1 MDEQHHRLIRIALDA
16 LADDYGYAL
25 AGGYAIQAHH
35 IVQRVSE
42 DVDLFA
48 PVARARQ
55 EMPEAT
61 TRVATAYEAA
71 GYSVD
76 VAQQVETYTRL
87 TVTDPATGTRTKV
100 ELVAE
105 FLHHPPVDSD
115 LGPVLHPDDL
125 AAGKTSAL
133 FSRAEVRDAID
144 VDGLIKAGY
153 TRARLMEL
161 AAENDAGFDQR
172 HVRRLPRP
180 RPALHRQAIRRIPPH
195 PRRSRRHP
203 PDFRHLAARTGPAP
217 FPGERGDRHPHEHR
231 QPPLPQHPRRAHL
244 EPRSTH
250 RRPTASTTPPPRAAL
265 TREMTPEQCGRSPT
279 GHDESDFGPAQRT
292 REARVGATSEPDATC
307 QPLAGPVPFGN
318 SSLLVR
324 PRICTR

>member
-48 PVARARQ
+48 PFARARQ

-71 GYSVD
+71 SYSVD

-105 FLHHPPVDSD
+105 FLHDSD

-133 FSRAEVRDAID
+133 FSRTEVRDAID

-172 HVRRLPRP
+172 MFADSLARVQRYTDKQFAAYRLT
-180 RPALHRQAIRRIPPH
+180 PAEAGAIRQTFATWQHELAQPPSPGNEATDTH
-195 PRRSRRHP
+195 TSTANLHSPSTP
-203 PDFRHLAARTGPAP
+203 AGPTSNPAP
-217 FPGERGDRHPHEHR
+217 PTGDP
-231 QPPLPQHPRRAHL
+231 
-244 EPRSTH
+244 
-250 RRPTASTTPPPRAAL
+250 PPPRL
-265 TREMTPEQCGRSPT
+265 PHLGPPSRGR
-279 GHDESDFGPAQRT
+279 
-292 REARVGATSEPDATC
+292 
-307 QPLAGPVPFGN
+307 
-318 SSLLVR
+318 
-324 PRICTR
+324 